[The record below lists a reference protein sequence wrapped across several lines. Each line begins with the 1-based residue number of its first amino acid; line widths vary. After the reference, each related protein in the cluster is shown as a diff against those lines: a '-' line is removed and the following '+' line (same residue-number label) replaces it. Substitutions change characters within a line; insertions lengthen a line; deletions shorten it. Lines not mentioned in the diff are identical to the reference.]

1 MIDSTGIGVMIISF
15 ILGLIVSTV
24 SIYLAAKL
32 VGSDTSFLRAMEA
45 NILSGILA
53 AIIIIIFLY
62 IAAAYKSSPGT
73 VLLLIILGLIIAFI
87 AVLGVYKHMFN
98 VGWGAAFGIIILS
111 AVIGFILNM
120 ILALLFGISIYYLL
134 SNPQFQS
141 FISPLL
147 NITNISQGFNLTNIS
162 SLANLT
168 NIS

>member
-1 MIDSTGIGVMIISF
+1 MIDLSGIGAMIISF
-15 ILGLIVSTV
+15 IFGLIVGTLSV
-24 SIYLAAKL
+24 YLAAKL
-32 VGSDTSFLRAMEA
+32 VGGDTSFLRAMEA
-45 NILSGILA
+45 NILAGILG
-53 AIIIIIFLY
+53 AIIIIVFAY

-73 VLLLIILGLIIAFI
+73 ALLLLILGLIIAFI

-98 VGWGAAFGIIILS
+98 VGWGAAFGIVILS
-111 AVIGFILNM
+111 AVIEFILNL
-120 ILALLFGISIYYLL
+120 ILALVLGVSIFYLL

-162 SLANLT
+162 SLVNLT